1 MITDSQTSETSNIA
15 NLYTDWAAAILNY
28 RKINFDS
35 LTDFTRKNLLESA
48 MTLLDEVDEQNTS
61 DATELSEDV
70 QMALDR
76 TVEVTDEIKKTYN
89 TLANIEKGIAIAT
102 AVVTLG
108 QVIIKKD
115 PSDINNALN
124 DLLDKW
130 NT

>member
-1 MITDSQTSETSNIA
+1 
-15 NLYTDWAAAILNY
+15 
-28 RKINFDS
+28 
-35 LTDFTRKNLLESA
+35 
-48 MTLLDEVDEQNTS
+48 MTLLDEADEQNTS

-76 TVEVTDEIKKTYN
+76 TVEVTVEIKKTYN
-89 TLANIEKGIAIAT
+89 TLANIEKGIAVAT

-108 QVIIKKD
+108 QTILKRD

>member
-1 MITDSQTSETSNIA
+1 MITDSQTPETSNIA

-35 LTDFTRKNLLESA
+35 LTDFTKKNLLESA
-48 MTLLDEVDEQNTS
+48 MTLLDEADEQNTS

-76 TVEVTDEIKKTYN
+76 TVEVTVEIKKTYN
-89 TLANIEKGIAIAT
+89 TLTNIEKGISIAT

-108 QVIIKKD
+108 QVIIKKN
-115 PSDINNALN
+115 PSDINSALN

>member
-1 MITDSQTSETSNIA
+1 MITDSQNLETSNIA

-48 MTLLDEVDEQNTS
+48 MTLLDEADEQNTS

-76 TVEVTDEIKKTYN
+76 TVEVTVEIKKTYN
-89 TLANIEKGIAIAT
+89 TLTNIEKGISIAT

-108 QVIIKKD
+108 QVIIKKN
-115 PSDINNALN
+115 PSDINSALN

>member
-1 MITDSQTSETSNIA
+1 MINDSQTPETSNIA

-48 MTLLDEVDEQNTS
+48 MTLLDEADEQNTS

-76 TVEVTDEIKKTYN
+76 TVEVTVEIKKTYN
-89 TLANIEKGIAIAT
+89 TLANIEKGIAVAT

-108 QVIIKKD
+108 QTILKRD